1 MLWQRTYL
9 LFLVCLSSMA
19 ACSGPTNPQAPD
31 PDILFEDTFDGV
43 SSGNW
48 RTETDESGTTSIIDG
63 AMVIEINA
71 PNMLQYASLA
81 DEQFNEFDLGV
92 DAAFMNS
99 TSASTLGVLLRMAG
113 PEDFLRFEITA
124 DGRYMVERLNPGGGW
139 TRYLDDWE
147 MSPAIVTGFGAANR
161 LQVIAQGTEIS
172 FFANDELLLTLPD
185 SPAVAGQIAL
195 DAGTFGA
202 PGTRAAFD
210 NLIIRKP

>member
-1 MLWQRTYL
+1 MLWRRTYL
-9 LFLVCLSSMA
+9 IFLVFLSFLV
-19 ACSGPTNPQAPD
+19 ACSGPAISPADN

-48 RTETDESGTTSIIDG
+48 RTEADESGATSISDG

-71 PNMLQYASLA
+71 PNMLQYTTLL
-81 DEQFNEFDLGV
+81 DEQFSEFDLGV

-99 TSASTLGVLLRMAG
+99 TSASTLGVLLHMVG

-124 DGRYMVERLNPGGGW
+124 DGRFMVERLNPDGVW

-147 MSPAIVTGFGAANR
+147 VSPAIVTGFGAANR
-161 LQVIAQGTEIS
+161 LRVVAEGTEIS
-172 FFANDELLLTLPD
+172 FFANEELLFTLPN
-185 SPAVAGQIAL
+185 SPAAVGQIGL
-195 DAGTFGA
+195 DAGTFGE

-210 NLIIRKP
+210 NLTIRNP